1 MGRNGTRIE
10 RFGVSFEPGLFAE
23 FDREIRAAGYT
34 CRSEAL
40 RDLVRRWLAERR
52 LRQGSGPAVAALALV
67 YEHDRRDVVR
77 RLTRLG
83 HEHYTEIISTIH
95 IHLDPDHCLEVL
107 LLRGPVRRIQALADR
122 LSALKGV
129 EQGMVSMI
137 ALNKNK
143 IKPLNH
149 RRAEK

>member
-1 MGRNGTRIE
+1 MGRIRAGIE
-10 RFGVSFEPGLFAE
+10 RFGVSFEPELVAE

-40 RDLVRRWLAERR
+40 RDLVRRWLGERR
-52 LRQGSGPAVAALALV
+52 LHQGSGPAVAALALV

-95 IHLDPDHCLEVL
+95 IHLDPHHCLEVL
-107 LLRGPVRRIQALADR
+107 LLRGPVRRIQRLADR

-129 EQGMVSMI
+129 EQGSVSLI
-137 ALNKNK
+137 SLNCWKK
-143 IKPLNH
+143 
-149 RRAEK
+149 EEE

>member
-1 MGRNGTRIE
+1 MKNRKQRVHAE
-10 RFGVSFEPGLFAE
+10 RFGVSFDFELLKA
-23 FDREIRAAGYT
+23 FDHEIGRAGYT

-40 RDLVRRWLAERR
+40 RDLVRRWLAERHLYR
-52 LRQGSGPAVAALALV
+52 GRGSAVAALALV

-83 HEHYTEIISTIH
+83 HEHYTEIISTLH
-95 IHLDPDHCLEVL
+95 IHLDPHHCLEVL

-129 EQGMVSMI
+129 EQGSVSMI
-137 ALNKNK
+137 ALGQIEPGLKE
-143 IKPLNH
+143 
-149 RRAEK
+149 AG